1 MLRIL
6 CCVRS
11 SRRNHLISSDWFR
24 LFIDSYSHG
33 RACMIAQCL
42 WLHSRHKNPSQLQ
55 IASCMPLIPVFYC
68 IRFKVK
74 DTVRDYIPPDEP
86 GTRKNPLYRKLFD
99 GFDKIDG
106 KPTEAERRVSVP
118 YTLHDSWVIAV
129 NQPSA

>member
-1 MLRIL
+1 MAFIFHNNDDHFFFSLK
-6 CCVRS
+6 RS
-11 SRRNHLISSDWFR
+11 LPVN
-24 LFIDSYSHG
+24 
-33 RACMIAQCL
+33 
-42 WLHSRHKNPSQLQ
+42 
-55 IASCMPLIPVFYC
+55 IPVFYC

-118 YTLHDSWVIAV
+118 YTA
-129 NQPSA
+129 